1 MPTVPQQCSPVPQ
14 LSEPEQVSAWVVH
27 AIAVVQDSAPR
38 APMQQTWLA
47 GSQSRAP
54 ASSRPHTM
62 RSGPASPVIPPS
74 PVDPLDEPLLV
85 PLVAPDVAP
94 LVAPEVLPDVLPE
107 LLPEVAPDVD
117 PDPVPDEDPETDP
130 DPDDDPVLDPL
141 VEPVEPDE
149 PLDVPVDEPV
159 EELPDEEPDPPSPS
173 TVESEPPHPTA
184 TAVPT
189 TPRVKTRRR

>member
-1 MPTVPQQCSPVPQ
+1 MPIVPQQCSPVPQ
-14 LSEPEQVSAWVVH
+14 LSEPEHVSACPVHAMAVVH
-27 AIAVVQDSAPR
+27 DSAPR
-38 APMQQTWLA
+38 APMQHTWVA

-54 ASSRPHTM
+54 ASSRPQTM

-85 PLVAPDVAP
+85 PLLAPEVAP
-94 LVAPEVLPDVLPE
+94 LVAPEVLPDA
-107 LLPEVAPDVD
+107 LPEVLPDVD

-130 DPDDDPVLDPL
+130 DPDDDPVVLDPL
-141 VEPVEPDE
+141 VEPVVEEPDE
-149 PLDVPVDEPV
+149 PLDVPEDEPL
-159 EELPDEEPDPPSPS
+159 EELPEEEPDPPSPL